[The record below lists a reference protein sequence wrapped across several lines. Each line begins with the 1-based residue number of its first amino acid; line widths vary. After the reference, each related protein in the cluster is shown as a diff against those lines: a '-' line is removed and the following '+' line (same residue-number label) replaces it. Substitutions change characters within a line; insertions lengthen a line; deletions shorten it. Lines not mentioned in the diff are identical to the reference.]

1 MVPSGV
7 AEIVEL
13 IWHFSGYLR
22 LEPDG
27 VARVSVNYNGA
38 YAQNPQ
44 DQSPPDIILKPYS
57 PDPDDMDSAQS
68 PLVNLPDPTDYKWV
82 INVVSHPHDPTQP
95 IDPIHKFPSQA
106 LKLPPPPPEAGG
118 GSSSGSGDFFTT
130 TQPFINQ
137 EIIDLRQFNDLQNN
151 DHASIGPT
159 ELPLQS
165 FDSWPVLTSMLN
177 DAVKAV
183 PVDLLPDEGN
193 STSTLE
199 FVNTRDAEP
208 ADTQVKD
215 APYMVTDGKYV
226 NGQLQDPDTDVHQVT
241 NDRINTASNQLD
253 SGLVLS
259 PPHGDYSGT
268 AIQHL
273 SLGDNISLNDASIIS
288 DSGLCGSMLI
298 LGNSHQ
304 TEAIFQTNVLAQSNH
319 LDIAPGGEG
328 GINMIPDLVTNI
340 ADISTSG
347 AVEGPWL
354 AGGPLSW
361 SVQVLHGSLFDVKA
375 MSQINYISDNDVISQ
390 TQSFGYS
397 LVLAGSNEQVNSIDF
412 QSPMG
417 QWDLIVIEG
426 SYHRLDMINQT
437 NVVLDMNDASQGCAN
452 SNGGDPGTQGIDAGN
467 NALLNDASIVYFGA
481 TGSHGTTDSM
491 IELAQVLAKEQTP
504 DSSLITSAFPNLMG
518 TINVLY
524 VQGDY
529 YDVNYLSQTNIISDA
544 DVAAQLLTNQSSG
557 AQSMSTGGNMAINAA
572 TLVDA
577 GSLTTPYV
585 QGGAYTDTIL
595 IQTNIIAS
603 DSKIVTNDPT
613 KLAPEVVA
621 FTGTDATDHPADAP
635 QLYAPPDSQQ
645 HQDILAG
652 TLH

>member
-82 INVVSHPHDPTQP
+82 INVASHPHDPTQP

-208 ADTQVKD
+208 AGTQVKD

-241 NDRINTASNQLD
+241 NDRIDTASNQMA
-253 SGLVLS
+253 SGLVLT
-259 PPHGDYSGT
+259 PPY
-268 AIQHL
+268 
-273 SLGDNISLNDASIIS
+273 
-288 DSGLCGSMLI
+288 
-298 LGNSHQ
+298 
-304 TEAIFQTNVLAQSNH
+304 
-319 LDIAPGGEG
+319 
-328 GINMIPDLVTNI
+328 
-340 ADISTSG
+340 
-347 AVEGPWL
+347 
-354 AGGPLSW
+354 
-361 SVQVLHGSLFDVKA
+361 
-375 MSQINYISDNDVISQ
+375 
-390 TQSFGYS
+390 
-397 LVLAGSNEQVNSIDF
+397 
-412 QSPMG
+412 G
-417 QWDLIVIEG
+417 Q
-426 SYHRLDMINQT
+426 
-437 NVVLDMNDASQGCAN
+437 
-452 SNGGDPGTQGIDAGN
+452 
-467 NALLNDASIVYFGA
+467 
-481 TGSHGTTDSM
+481 
-491 IELAQVLAKEQTP
+491 
-504 DSSLITSAFPNLMG
+504 
-518 TINVLY
+518 
-524 VQGDY
+524 
-529 YDVNYLSQTNIISDA
+529 
-544 DVAAQLLTNQSSG
+544 
-557 AQSMSTGGNMAINAA
+557 
-572 TLVDA
+572 
-577 GSLTTPYV
+577 
-585 QGGAYTDTIL
+585 
-595 IQTNIIAS
+595 
-603 DSKIVTNDPT
+603 
-613 KLAPEVVA
+613 
-621 FTGTDATDHPADAP
+621 
-635 QLYAPPDSQQ
+635 
-645 HQDILAG
+645 
-652 TLH
+652 